1 MEQTRTPASD
11 LSLMDAFIVSTI
23 CFGLFIATSTQAML
37 AGYPDAE
44 FSDASN
50 IYGILTE
57 LVLAV
62 CALLYL
68 RARRFD
74 LRPLYPRP
82 DWIGALQG
90 AAIYV
95 VAVALALLATGPLV
109 ADDGSAPMVAFSFE
123 GVSLTST
130 VAFAIVNGTFEE
142 VFLLGVL
149 VRGLKGHG
157 VLFAAG
163 LSLLVRLLY
172 HTYQGPVGAVS
183 VLAFG
188 LVLTAFYVRT
198 GRLWPVVF
206 AHILGDIVPVVLSQ
220 G

>member
-1 MEQTRTPASD
+1 MEDTPKET
-11 LSLMDAFIVSTI
+11 LTLRDAFIVSTI
-23 CFGLFIATSTQAML
+23 CFGLFIAASTQAML
-37 AGYPDAE
+37 GGYPDAE

-50 IYGILTE
+50 VYGIVTE
-57 LVLAV
+57 VILAV

-82 DWIGALQG
+82 DWTGALQG
-90 AAIYV
+90 AGIYV
-95 VAVALALLATGPLV
+95 VAVALALLTTGPFV

-157 VLFAAG
+157 MLFAAG
-163 LSLLVRLLY
+163 FSLLMRLLY

-188 LVLTAFYVRT
+188 LVLTVFYLRT
-198 GRLWPVVF
+198 GRLWSVVF
-206 AHILGDIVPVVLSQ
+206 AHILGDIVPIVF
-220 G
+220 GEG

>member
-50 IYGILTE
+50 VYGILIE
-57 LVLAV
+57 VVLAA

-68 RARRFD
+68 H
-74 LRPLYPRP
+74 LRHVDIRSLYPRP
-82 DWIGALQG
+82 QWQG
-90 AAIYV
+90 AAQGIGLY
-95 VAVALALLATGPLV
+95 ALAIALSWLVTGPFIGQ
-109 ADDGSAPMVAFSFE
+109 DGSAPLVAFSFQ

-130 VAFAIVNGTFEE
+130 VAFAMVNGTFEE

-149 VRGLKGHG
+149 LRGLKSHG

-163 LSLLVRLLY
+163 FSMLVRLLY
-172 HTYQGPVGAVS
+172 HTYQGPVGVLS
-183 VLAFG
+183 VMAFG
-188 LVLTAFYVRT
+188 LVMTAFYVRT

-206 AHILGDIVPVVLSQ
+206 AHILGDIVPVVLSDT
-220 G
+220 